1 MSTHMSLWTHARLAP
16 AANPEHVI
24 DDAVIA
30 VRDDTVEWCGPARDL
45 PAAWRD
51 VRDRRDLAGALV
63 TPGLVDCHTHLVYGG
78 NRAEEFAQRLAGAS
92 YEEIARSGGGIVSTV
107 RATRAASEEELYESA
122 LRRLDALRGEGVT
135 AVEIKSGYGLDLETE
150 RKMLRVARRL
160 GETRPV
166 TVSTTFLG
174 AHALPPEYAGRP
186 DEYIDLV
193 CGVMLPALAR
203 EGLVDA
209 VDVFCE
215 NIGFDL
221 AQSGRVLQAA
231 RQLGLP
237 VKIHA
242 EQLSL
247 MGGSAMA
254 ASHGALSADHLEY
267 LDEAGV
273 RALRDAGTVAVLLP
287 GAYYF
292 IRETQLPPLDLL
304 RRHGVPVAI
313 ATDSNPGT
321 SPTTSLLLM
330 LNMACT
336 LFRMTVG
343 EALAGV
349 TTHAARAL
357 GHARVRGRI
366 EPGAPAD
373 FVAWNVDTLAELAY
387 WSGLDRC
394 RLVVRHGKMA
404 LDRRRRA
411 A

>member
-1 MSTHMSLWTHARLAP
+1 MTTTMTLWTHARLAP
-16 AANPEHVI
+16 EADPENII
-24 DDAVIA
+24 DDAMMA
-30 VRDDTVEWCGPARDL
+30 VRGDTVEWCGPAHEL
-45 PAAWRD
+45 PASWSD

-63 TPGLVDCHTHLVYGG
+63 TPGLIDCHTHLVYGG
-78 NRAEEFAQRLAGAS
+78 NRAEEFAQRLGGAS
-92 YEEIARSGGGIVSTV
+92 YEEIAQRGGGIVSTV

-160 GETRPV
+160 GESRPV

-186 DEYIDLV
+186 DEYIELV
-193 CGVMLPALAR
+193 CGIMLPALAR
-203 EGLVDA
+203 EGLIDA

-215 NIGFDL
+215 NIGFSL
-221 AQSGRVLQAA
+221 AQSEKLLQAS
-231 RQLGLP
+231 RRLGLP

-247 MGGSAMA
+247 MGGAAMA

-273 RALRDAGTVAVLLP
+273 QALREAGTVAVLLP

-292 IRETQLPPLDLL
+292 IRETQQPPLELL

-336 LFRMTVG
+336 LFRMPVR

-349 TTHAARAL
+349 TTHAARAF

-373 FVAWNVDTLAELAY
+373 FVVWNVDTLAELAY

-394 RLVVRHGKMA
+394 RLVVRHGKLA
-404 LDRRRRA
+404 VDKRGRA